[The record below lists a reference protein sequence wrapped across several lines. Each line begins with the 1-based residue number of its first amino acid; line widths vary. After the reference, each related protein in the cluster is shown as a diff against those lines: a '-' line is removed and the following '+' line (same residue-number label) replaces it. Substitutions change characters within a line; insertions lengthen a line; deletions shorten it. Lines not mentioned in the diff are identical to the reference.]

1 MFRVARVRVY
11 RDHGKNTVE
20 EDRYKA
26 WVQVV
31 RIRRSFKGLRT
42 YTNFRRFV
50 CDAMKTFII
59 NFLNKRIYRYL
70 YFKTI
75 NLFFLRIRLKLRY
88 FDTNYRLI
96 ARKESNKNVFGAR
109 ENSSHPR
116 ISSKPKRERERGE
129 HRPSSFPRAKR
140 VIMRLRCKS
149 RLTRKKDRIG
159 AQPDHCSV
167 NAPSSFVRDTTRLF
181 LCFENRSVLCATASK
196 YQSMA
201 NNKCNKRTSKLK
213 GGR

>member
-96 ARKESNKNVFGAR
+96 ARKESNKNVFGAG

-116 ISSKPKRERERGE
+116 ISSKRERKRSID
-129 HRPSSFPRAKR
+129 RASFR
-140 VIMRLRCKS
+140 
-149 RLTRKKDRIG
+149 
-159 AQPDHCSV
+159 
-167 NAPSSFVRDTTRLF
+167 
-181 LCFENRSVLCATASK
+181 ERSVLLCG
-196 YQSMA
+196 YDV
-201 NNKCNKRTSKLK
+201 NLD
-213 GGR
+213 